1 VKEAQILAWRQRRSS
16 SAITAAASSRL
27 SGSASPPV
35 ATSDMPSPQSKSS
48 PATNG
53 DASRTSGRRKVL
65 LVSNRVM
72 HYRVPVYNY
81 FARRFRQN
89 GWELVVR
96 SNEIEGANAHELD
109 FDFKLISMSFKA
121 YKAEIERIDPAV
133 VILFLHLR
141 DRIIWPLVHWLKVR
155 RTPVVLWTKAK
166 NYDNPNGLV
175 SSILYPYMHWCC
187 DGLILYASA
196 ELSEISRWSRG
207 KAFAANNTLNFESF
221 PEIHES
227 KAEIKKQLGVPFRK
241 VVLSVGRMGAGG
253 GRKRLDHLLE
263 VFREIETPGVGLVIV
278 GSGLSPELAARMNR
292 ANTMYL
298 GEVHDRED
306 IAISRI
312 FKMADLF
319 SVPGHIG
326 LGINQAF
333 YWGLPVVTE
342 AVAQPPEIHYLV
354 HGRNGFMVPADDLG
368 ALRGRILELLNDD
381 DKCEEFS
388 RNARHDILTNASI
401 ERMFQGFLDSV
412 TFVTK

>member
-1 VKEAQILAWRQRRSS
+1 
-16 SAITAAASSRL
+16 
-27 SGSASPPV
+27 
-35 ATSDMPSPQSKSS
+35 
-48 PATNG
+48 
-53 DASRTSGRRKVL
+53 
-65 LVSNRVM
+65 
-72 HYRVPVYNY
+72 
-81 FARRFRQN
+81 
-89 GWELVVR
+89 
-96 SNEIEGANAHELD
+96 
-109 FDFKLISMSFKA
+109 
-121 YKAEIERIDPAV
+121 
-133 VILFLHLR
+133 
-141 DRIIWPLVHWLKVR
+141 
-155 RTPVVLWTKAK
+155 
-166 NYDNPNGLV
+166 
-175 SSILYPYMHWCC
+175 
-187 DGLILYASA
+187 
-196 ELSEISRWSRG
+196 
-207 KAFAANNTLNFESF
+207 
-221 PEIHES
+221 
-227 KAEIKKQLGVPFRK
+227 
-241 VVLSVGRMGAGG
+241 
-253 GRKRLDHLLE
+253 
-263 VFREIETPGVGLVIV
+263 
-278 GSGLSPELAARMNR
+278 MNR